1 MNFKPDLQGWQDY
14 VQTPN
19 TNQLKLLSDSLNNCQ
34 EQHKS
39 NMNPFSNNW
48 GKKCITQQSQSPKQ
62 RQLQKS
68 PFAEYRK
75 QFNIRRQASPLF
87 REHQFNFSQDTKL
100 EFHRNFNNSH
110 QHKNQKQSL
119 VFQNMQRSQR
129 QQLRTKLMMISKDLN
144 NSQIYHII
152 QLINK

>member
-1 MNFKPDLQGWQDY
+1 MNLKLDLQGWQDY

-19 TNQLKLLSDSLNNCQ
+19 TNQLKLLSDSLNNYQ
-34 EQHKS
+34 EQLKPKQ
-39 NMNPFSNNW
+39 NPFN
-48 GKKCITQQSQSPKQ
+48 KCITQQSQSPKQ

-75 QFNIRRQASPLF
+75 KFNIKRQASPFF
-87 REHQFNFSQDTKL
+87 REHQFNFSQDNKQ
-100 EFHRNFNNSH
+100 EFHRNFNNPH
-110 QHKNQKQSL
+110 QNKNQKQSL
-119 VFQNMQRSQR
+119 IFQRSQR